1 MEKLEVVDA
10 GTAPAGNVEMFQGE
24 LSTEAPQVESVPDVD
39 LDPVTGQEVAEP
51 ISQTTENGVDQK
63 EDTNRYE
70 YWQSQ
75 ADKAKSELSNLRE
88 ELDYY
93 RNSMAPVE
101 QIIRNNPEVLDSLEA
116 KLSNGQPAGQTQ
128 MGVQQSSLKE
138 PTEPE
143 KPVNYNEV
151 DAYNDPESKSFAY
164 RMAKENYRD
173 EYLGYLKG
181 VDAQRQAEL
190 QAQYQ
195 QQVAEQ
201 QQQAITNQAYSH
213 AVNNYGW
220 DNAKANEFIKW
231 AAAPDNLSMDNLAKL
246 FELRTSANPVVQQK
260 TQEMQNQAQRLSV
273 PKDPSVIT
281 GKSEQPRTEEQAF
294 SDALLGR

>member
-1 MEKLEVVDA
+1 MDNLEVVDA
-10 GTAPAGNVEMFQGE
+10 GSAPKQDVEMFQGE
-24 LSTEAPQVESVPDVD
+24 LSQEIPSGNIPTADI
-39 LDPVTGQEVAEP
+39 DPVSGQEVAAP
-51 ISQTTENGVDQK
+51 ISETTENGVDPK

-75 ADKAKSELSNLRE
+75 ADKAKSELSGLRE

-101 QIIRNNPEVLDSLEA
+101 QMLRQNPEVLDSLEA
-116 KLSNGQPAGQTQ
+116 KLSNGQLAGQTQ
-128 MGVQQSSLKE
+128 MGVQQTSLKE

-151 DAYNDPESKSFAY
+151 DAYNDPQSDSFKY
-164 RMAKENYRD
+164 RVAKEDYRD
-173 EYLGYLKG
+173 KYLGYLKD
-181 VDAQRQAEL
+181 VDAQRQAEMQ
-190 QAQYQ
+190 QAYQ
-195 QQVAEQ
+195 QQMAQ
-201 QQQAITNQAYSH
+201 QQQEAIRQQAYSH

-220 DNAKANEFIKW
+220 DNQKAGEFIQW
-231 AAAPDNLSMDNLAKL
+231 ASAPDNLSMDNLAKL
-246 FELRTSANPVVQQK
+246 FELRTNANPVVQQK
-260 TQEMQNQAQRLSV
+260 TQEMQNQAQRLSI

>member
-1 MEKLEVVDA
+1 MENLEVVDA
-10 GTAPAGNVEMFQGE
+10 GSAPSQDVEMFQGE
-24 LSTEAPQVESVPDVD
+24 LSKEIPSDNIPTADI
-39 LDPVTGQEVAEP
+39 DPVSGQEVAAP
-51 ISQTTENGVDQK
+51 INQTTENGVDPK

-75 ADKAKSELSNLRE
+75 ADKAKSELSGLRE

-101 QIIRNNPEVLDSLEA
+101 QMLRQNPEVLDSLEA
-116 KLSNGQPAGQTQ
+116 KLSNGQPAGQTP
-128 MGVQQSSLKE
+128 MGVQQTSLKE

-143 KPVNYNEV
+143 KPVHYNEV
-151 DAYNDPESKSFAY
+151 DAYNDPQSDSFKY
-164 RMAKENYRD
+164 RVAKEDYRD
-173 EYLGYLKG
+173 KYLGYLKG
-181 VDAQRQAEL
+181 VDAQRQSEMQ
-190 QAQYQ
+190 QAYQ
-195 QQVAEQ
+195 QQMAQ
-201 QQQAITNQAYSH
+201 QQQEAIRQQAYSH

-220 DNAKANEFIKW
+220 DNQKAGEFIQW
-231 AAAPDNLSMDNLAKL
+231 ASAPDNLSMDNLAKL
-246 FELRTSANPVVQQK
+246 FELRTNTNPVVQQK

-281 GKSEQPRTEEQAF
+281 GKSEQPRTDEQQF

>member
-1 MEKLEVVDA
+1 MDNLEVVDA
-10 GTAPAGNVEMFQGE
+10 GSAPTQDVEMFQGE
-24 LSTEAPQVESVPDVD
+24 LSQEIPSGDIPTADI
-39 LDPVTGQEVAEP
+39 DPVSGQEVAAP
-51 ISQTTENGVDQK
+51 ISETTENSVDSK

-128 MGVQQSSLKE
+128 MGVQQTSLKE
-138 PTEPE
+138 PIEPE

-151 DAYNDPESKSFAY
+151 DAYNDPESKSFEY
-164 RMAKENYRD
+164 RVAKENYRD
-173 EYLGYLKG
+173 EYLGYLRN
-181 VDAQRQAEL
+181 VDAQRQAEM
-190 QAQYQ
+190 QAQYEQ
-195 QQVAEQ
+195 QMAVQ
-201 QQQAITNQAYSH
+201 QQQAIQQQAYSH

-220 DNAKANEFIKW
+220 DNTKANEFIKW
-231 AAAPDNLSMDNLAKL
+231 ASAPDNLSMDNLAKL
-246 FELRTSANPVVQQK
+246 FELRTNANPVVQQK

-281 GKSEQPRTEEQAF
+281 GKSEQPRTEEQQF

>member
-24 LSTEAPQVESVPDVD
+24 LSAEAPQVESVSNVD
-39 LDPVTGQEVAEP
+39 LDPATGQEVAEP

-281 GKSEQPRTEEQAF
+281 GKSEQPRTDEQAF

>member
-24 LSTEAPQVESVPDVD
+24 LSAEAPQVESVPNVD
-39 LDPVTGQEVAEP
+39 LDPATGQEGAEP
-51 ISQTTENGVDQK
+51 ISKTTENGVDQK

-75 ADKAKSELSNLRE
+75 ADKAKSELSGLRE

-101 QIIRNNPEVLDSLEA
+101 QMLRQNPEVLDSLEA

-151 DAYNDPESKSFAY
+151 DAYNDPESKSFQY
-164 RMAKENYRD
+164 RIAKENYRD

-181 VDAQRQAEL
+181 VDAQRQADMQKAYEQ
-190 QAQYQ
+190 QAVAQ
-195 QQVAEQ
+195 QQE
-201 QQQAITNQAYSH
+201 AIRQQAYSH

-220 DNAKANEFIKW
+220 DNQKAGEFIQW
-231 AAAPDNLSMDNLAKL
+231 ASAPDNLSMDNLAKL
-246 FELRTSANPVVQQK
+246 FELRTNANPVVQQK

>member
-1 MEKLEVVDA
+1 MDNLEVVDA
-10 GTAPAGNVEMFQGE
+10 GSAPTQDVEMFQGE
-24 LSTEAPQVESVPDVD
+24 LSQEIPSGNIPTTDVD
-39 LDPVTGQEVAEP
+39 PASGQEVAAP
-51 ISQTTENGVDQK
+51 ISETTENSVDPK

-75 ADKAKSELSNLRE
+75 ADKAKSELSGLRE

-101 QIIRNNPEVLDSLEA
+101 QIIRNNPEVLNSLEA
-116 KLSNGQPAGQTQ
+116 KLSNGQPAGQTP
-128 MGVQQSSLKE
+128 MGVQQTSLKE

-151 DAYNDPESKSFAY
+151 DAYNDPESKSFQY
-164 RMAKENYRD
+164 RVAKENYRD
-173 EYLGYLKG
+173 EYLGYLKN
-181 VDAQRQAEL
+181 VDAQRQAEM
-190 QAQYQ
+190 QTQYE
-195 QQVAEQ
+195 QQVAVQ
-201 QQQAITNQAYSH
+201 QQQAIQQQAYSH

-231 AAAPDNLSMDNLAKL
+231 ASAPDNLSMDNLAKL
-246 FELRTSANPVVQQK
+246 FELRTNANPVVQQK

-281 GKSEQPRTEEQAF
+281 GKSEQPRTEEQQF

>member
-1 MEKLEVVDA
+1 MDNLEVVDA
-10 GTAPAGNVEMFQGE
+10 GSAPTQDVEMFQGE
-24 LSTEAPQVESVPDVD
+24 LSQEIPSGDIPTADI
-39 LDPVTGQEVAEP
+39 DPVSGQEVAAP
-51 ISQTTENGVDQK
+51 ISETTENGVDPK

-75 ADKAKSELSNLRE
+75 ADKAKSELSGLRE

-101 QIIRNNPEVLDSLEA
+101 QMLRQNPEVLDSLEA
-116 KLSNGQPAGQTQ
+116 KLSNGQPAGQTP
-128 MGVQQSSLKE
+128 MGVQQTSLKE

-151 DAYNDPESKSFAY
+151 DAYNDPQSDSFKY
-164 RMAKENYRD
+164 RVAKEDYRD
-173 EYLGYLKG
+173 KYLGYLKN
-181 VDAQRQAEL
+181 VDAQRQAEMQ
-190 QAQYQ
+190 QAYQ
-195 QQVAEQ
+195 QQMEQ
-201 QQQAITNQAYSH
+201 QQQEAIRQQAYSH

-220 DNAKANEFIKW
+220 DNQKAGEFIQW
-231 AAAPDNLSMDNLAKL
+231 ASAPDNLSMDNLAKL
-246 FELRTSANPVVQQK
+246 FELRTNANPVVQQK

-281 GKSEQPRTEEQAF
+281 GKSEQPRTDEQAF

>member
-1 MEKLEVVDA
+1 MDNLEVVDA
-10 GTAPAGNVEMFQGE
+10 GSAPSQDVEMFQGE
-24 LSTEAPQVESVPDVD
+24 LSQEIPSGDIPTADI
-39 LDPVTGQEVAEP
+39 DPVSGQEVAAP
-51 ISQTTENGVDQK
+51 ISETTENSVDPK

-101 QIIRNNPEVLDSLEA
+101 QMLRQNPEVLDSLEA
-116 KLSNGQPAGQTQ
+116 KLSNGQPAGQTP
-128 MGVQQSSLKE
+128 MGVQQTSLKE

-151 DAYNDPESKSFAY
+151 DAYNDPESKSFQY
-164 RMAKENYRD
+164 RIAKENYRD
-173 EYLGYLKG
+173 EYLGYLKN
-181 VDAQRQAEL
+181 VDAQRQAEMQ
-190 QAQYQ
+190 QAYQ
-195 QQVAEQ
+195 QQMAQ
-201 QQQAITNQAYSH
+201 QQEAIRQQAYSH

-220 DNAKANEFIKW
+220 DNQKAGEFIQW
-231 AAAPDNLSMDNLAKL
+231 ASAPDNLSMDNLAKL
-246 FELRTSANPVVQQK
+246 FELRTNTNPVVQQK

-281 GKSEQPRTEEQAF
+281 GKSEQPRTDEQAF

>member
-1 MEKLEVVDA
+1 MDNLEVADA
-10 GTAPAGNVEMFQGE
+10 GSAPLQDVEMFQGE
-24 LSTEAPQVESVPDVD
+24 MSQEAPQVENIPTANV
-39 LDPVTGQEVAEP
+39 DPVSGQETAAP
-51 ISQTTENGVDQK
+51 INETTENGVDPK

-75 ADKAKSELSNLRE
+75 ADKAKSELSGLKE

-93 RNSMAPVE
+93 RNSLAPVE
-101 QIIRNNPEVLDSLEA
+101 QILSQNPEVLDSLEA

-128 MGVQQSSLKE
+128 MGVQQTSLKE

-151 DAYNDPESKSFAY
+151 DAYNDPQSDSFKY
-164 RMAKENYRD
+164 RVAKESYRD
-173 EYLGYLKG
+173 EYLNYLKN
-181 VDAQRQAEL
+181 VDAQRQAEMNYAYE
-190 QAQYQ
+190 QQMIAQ
-195 QQVAEQ
+195 QQE
-201 QQQAITNQAYSH
+201 AIRQQAYSH

-220 DNAKANEFIKW
+220 DNNKAGEFIQW
-231 AAAPDNLSMDNLAKL
+231 ASAPENLSMDNLAKL
-246 FELRTSANPVVQQK
+246 FELRTNANPVVQQK

-281 GKSEQPRTEEQAF
+281 GKSEQPRTEEQSF
-294 SDALLGR
+294 NDALLGR

>member
-1 MEKLEVVDA
+1 MDNLEVVDA
-10 GTAPAGNVEMFQGE
+10 GSAPKQDVEMFQGE
-24 LSTEAPQVESVPDVD
+24 FAAEAPQVETVPNAD
-39 LDPVTGQEVAEP
+39 LNPTTGQEVAAP
-51 ISQTTENGVDQK
+51 ISETTENGVDPK

-75 ADKAKSELSNLRE
+75 ADKAKSELSGLRE

-101 QIIRNNPEVLDSLEA
+101 QIIKNNPEVLDSLEA

-128 MGVQQSSLKE
+128 MGVQQTSLKE

-151 DAYNDPESKSFAY
+151 DAYNDPESKSFEY
-164 RMAKENYRD
+164 RVAKENYRD
-173 EYLGYLKG
+173 EYLGYLRN
-181 VDAQRQAEL
+181 VDAQRQAEM
-190 QAQYQ
+190 QAQYEQ
-195 QQVAEQ
+195 QMAVQ
-201 QQQAITNQAYSH
+201 QQQAMQQQAYSH

-231 AAAPDNLSMDNLAKL
+231 ASAPDNLSMDNLAKL
-246 FELRTSANPVVQQK
+246 FELRTNANPVVQQK

-281 GKSEQPRTEEQAF
+281 GKSEQPRTEEQSF

>member
-24 LSTEAPQVESVPDVD
+24 LSGEAPQVESVPNVD
-39 LDPVTGQEVAEP
+39 LNPVTGQEIAEP
-51 ISQTTENGVDQK
+51 ISQTTENSVDQK

-75 ADKAKSELSNLRE
+75 ADKAKSELSGLRE
-88 ELDYY
+88 ELEYY
-93 RNSMAPVE
+93 KNGLQPVE
-101 QIIRNNPEVLDSLEA
+101 QMIRQNPEVLQSLET
-116 KLSNGQPAGQTQ
+116 KLSNGQPVGQTQ

-151 DAYNDPESKSFAY
+151 DAYNDPESKSFQY
-164 RMAKENYRD
+164 RMAKESYRD
-173 EYLGYLKG
+173 DYLGYLKS
-181 VDAQRQAEL
+181 VDSQRQSDM
-190 QAQYQ
+190 QAAYQ
-195 QQVAEQ
+195 KQAAAQQEESMRQ
-201 QQQAITNQAYSH
+201 QAYSH
-213 AVNNYGW
+213 AVNSYGW
-220 DNAKANEFIKW
+220 DNQKAGEFIQW
-231 AAAPDNLSMDNLAKL
+231 ASAPDNLSMDNLAKL
-246 FELRTSANPVVQQK
+246 FELRTNANPVVQQK

-281 GKSEQPRTEEQAF
+281 GKSEQPRTEEQSF

>member
-1 MEKLEVVDA
+1 MDNLEVVDA
-10 GTAPAGNVEMFQGE
+10 GSAPTQDVEMFQGE
-24 LSTEAPQVESVPDVD
+24 FAAEAPQVETVPNVD
-39 LDPVTGQEVAEP
+39 LDPVTGKEVAAP
-51 ISQTTENGVDQK
+51 INQTTENGVDPK

-75 ADKAKSELSNLRE
+75 ADKAKSELSGLRE

-101 QIIRNNPEVLDSLEA
+101 QMLRQNPEVLDSLEA
-116 KLSNGQPAGQTQ
+116 KLSNGQPAGQTP
-128 MGVQQSSLKE
+128 MGVQQTSLKE

-151 DAYNDPESKSFAY
+151 DAYNDPESKSFQY
-164 RMAKENYRD
+164 RIAKENYRD
-173 EYLGYLKG
+173 EYLNYLKG
-181 VDAQRQAEL
+181 VDAQRQSEMQ
-190 QAQYQ
+190 QAYQ
-195 QQVAEQ
+195 QQMAQ
-201 QQQAITNQAYSH
+201 QQQEAIRQQAYSH

-220 DNAKANEFIKW
+220 DNQKAGEFIQW
-231 AAAPDNLSMDNLAKL
+231 ASAPDNLSMDNLAKL
-246 FELRTSANPVVQQK
+246 FELRTNTNPVVQQK

-281 GKSEQPRTEEQAF
+281 GKSEQPITEEQSF

>member
-1 MEKLEVVDA
+1 MNNLEVADA
-10 GTAPAGNVEMFQGE
+10 GSAPSQDVEMFQGE
-24 LSTEAPQVESVPDVD
+24 MAQEAPQVENVPTSDI
-39 LDPVTGQEVAEP
+39 DPVSGQEVAAP
-51 ISQTTENGVDQK
+51 INETTENGVNPK

-93 RNSMAPVE
+93 RNGLQPVE
-101 QIIRNNPEVLDSLEA
+101 QMIRQNPEVLSSLET
-116 KLSNGQPAGQTQ
+116 KLSNGLSAGQTQ
-128 MGVQQSSLKE
+128 MGVQQTSLKE
-138 PTEPE
+138 PTAPE

-151 DAYNDPESKSFAY
+151 DAYNDPESKSFQY
-164 RMAKENYRD
+164 RVAKESYRD
-173 EYLGYLKG
+173 DYLDYLKN
-181 VDAQRQAEL
+181 VDAQRQTEMNAAYER
-190 QAQYQ
+190 QMVQ
-195 QQVAEQ
+195 QQEEAMKQ
-201 QQQAITNQAYSH
+201 QAYSH

-220 DNAKANEFIKW
+220 DNNKAGEFIQW
-231 AAAPDNLSMDNLAKL
+231 ASAPENLSMDNLAKL
-246 FELRTSANPVVQQK
+246 FELRTNANPVVQQK

>member
-1 MEKLEVVDA
+1 MNNLEVVDA
-10 GTAPAGNVEMFQGE
+10 GSAPSQDVEMFQGE
-24 LSTEAPQVESVPDVD
+24 MSQEAPQVENIPTANV
-39 LDPVTGQEVAEP
+39 DPVSGQETAAP
-51 ISQTTENGVDQK
+51 INETTENGVDPK

-75 ADKAKSELSNLRE
+75 ADKAKSELSGLKE

-93 RNSMAPVE
+93 RNSLAPVE
-101 QIIRNNPEVLDSLEA
+101 QILSQNPEVLDSLEA

-128 MGVQQSSLKE
+128 MGVQQTSLKE

-151 DAYNDPESKSFAY
+151 DAYNDPQSDSFKY
-164 RMAKENYRD
+164 RVAKESYRD
-173 EYLGYLKG
+173 EYLNYLKN
-181 VDAQRQAEL
+181 VDAQRQAEMNYAYE
-190 QAQYQ
+190 QQMIAQ
-195 QQVAEQ
+195 QQE
-201 QQQAITNQAYSH
+201 AIRQQAYSH

-220 DNAKANEFIKW
+220 DNNKAGEFIQW
-231 AAAPDNLSMDNLAKL
+231 ASAPENLSMDNLAKL
-246 FELRTSANPVVQQK
+246 FELRTNANPVVQQK

-281 GKSEQPRTEEQAF
+281 GKSEQPRTEEQSF
-294 SDALLGR
+294 NDALLGR

>member
-1 MEKLEVVDA
+1 MDNLEVVDA
-10 GTAPAGNVEMFQGE
+10 GSAPKQDVEMFQGE
-24 LSTEAPQVESVPDVD
+24 LSQEIPSGNIPTADI
-39 LDPVTGQEVAEP
+39 DPVSGQEVAAP
-51 ISQTTENGVDQK
+51 INQTTENGVDPK

-75 ADKAKSELSNLRE
+75 ADKAKSELSGLKE

-93 RNSMAPVE
+93 RNSLAPVE
-101 QIIRNNPEVLDSLEA
+101 QILSQNPEVLDNLEA
-116 KLSNGQPAGQTQ
+116 KLSNGQPAGQPQ
-128 MGVQQSSLKE
+128 MGVQQTSLKE

-151 DAYNDPESKSFAY
+151 DAYNDPQSDSFKY
-164 RMAKENYRD
+164 RVAKEDYRD
-173 EYLGYLKG
+173 KYLGYLKN
-181 VDAQRQAEL
+181 VDAQRQAEMNY
-190 QAQYQ
+190 AYE
-195 QQVAEQ
+195 QQVAAQ
-201 QQQAITNQAYSH
+201 QQEAIRQQAYSH

-220 DNAKANEFIKW
+220 DNQKAGDFIQW
-231 AAAPDNLSMDNLAKL
+231 ASAPENLSMDNLAKL
-246 FELRTSANPVVQQK
+246 FELRTNANPVVQQK

-281 GKSEQPRTEEQAF
+281 GKSEQPRTEEQSF

>member
-1 MEKLEVVDA
+1 MDNLEVVDA
-10 GTAPAGNVEMFQGE
+10 GSAPSQDVEMFQGE
-24 LSTEAPQVESVPDVD
+24 LSQEIPSGDIPTADI
-39 LDPVTGQEVAEP
+39 DPVSGQEVAAP
-51 ISQTTENGVDQK
+51 ISETTENSVDPK

-93 RNSMAPVE
+93 RNGLQPVE
-101 QIIRNNPEVLDSLEA
+101 QMIRQNPDVLSSLEA
-116 KLSNGQPAGQTQ
+116 KLSNGQPAGQTP
-128 MGVQQSSLKE
+128 MGVQQTSLKE

-151 DAYNDPESKSFAY
+151 DAYNDPESKSFQY
-164 RMAKENYRD
+164 RIAKENYRD
-173 EYLGYLKG
+173 EYLGYLKN
-181 VDAQRQAEL
+181 VDAQRQAEMQ
-190 QAQYQ
+190 QAYQ
-195 QQVAEQ
+195 QQMAQ
-201 QQQAITNQAYSH
+201 QQEEAMRQQAYSH

-220 DNAKANEFIKW
+220 DNQKAGEFIQW
-231 AAAPDNLSMDNLAKL
+231 ASAPENLSMDNLAKL
-246 FELRTSANPVVQQK
+246 FELRTNANPVVQQK

>member
-1 MEKLEVVDA
+1 MDNLEVVDA
-10 GTAPAGNVEMFQGE
+10 GSAPTKDVEMFQGE
-24 LSTEAPQVESVPDVD
+24 FAAEAPQVESVPNVD
-39 LDPVTGQEVAEP
+39 LDPTTGQEVAAP
-51 ISQTTENGVDQK
+51 ISETTENGVDPK

-75 ADKAKSELSNLRE
+75 ADKAKSELSGLRE

-101 QIIRNNPEVLDSLEA
+101 QMLRQNPEVLDSLEA
-116 KLSNGQPAGQTQ
+116 KLSNGQPAGQTP
-128 MGVQQSSLKE
+128 MGVQQTSLKE

-143 KPVNYNEV
+143 KPVHYNEV
-151 DAYNDPESKSFAY
+151 DAYNDPQSDSFKY
-164 RMAKENYRD
+164 RVAKEDYRD
-173 EYLGYLKG
+173 KYLGYLKN
-181 VDAQRQAEL
+181 VDAQRQAEMQ
-190 QAQYQ
+190 QAYQ
-195 QQVAEQ
+195 QQMAQ
-201 QQQAITNQAYSH
+201 QQQEAIRQQAYSH

-220 DNAKANEFIKW
+220 DNQKAGEFIQW
-231 AAAPDNLSMDNLAKL
+231 ASAPDNLSMDNLAKL
-246 FELRTSANPVVQQK
+246 FELRTNANPVVQQK

-281 GKSEQPRTEEQAF
+281 GKSEQPRTEEQSF

>member
-1 MEKLEVVDA
+1 MDNLEVVDA
-10 GTAPAGNVEMFQGE
+10 GSAPSQDVEMFQGE
-24 LSTEAPQVESVPDVD
+24 LSQEIPSGDIPTADI
-39 LDPVTGQEVAEP
+39 DPVSGQEVAAP
-51 ISQTTENGVDQK
+51 ISETTENSVDPK

-101 QIIRNNPEVLDSLEA
+101 QMIKNNPEVLDSLEA

-128 MGVQQSSLKE
+128 MGVQQTSLKE

-151 DAYNDPESKSFAY
+151 DAYNDPESKSFQY
-164 RMAKENYRD
+164 RVAKENYRD
-173 EYLGYLKG
+173 EYLGYLRN
-181 VDAQRQAEL
+181 VDAQRQAEMQ
-190 QAQYQ
+190 QAYQ
-195 QQVAEQ
+195 QQMAQ
-201 QQQAITNQAYSH
+201 QQEEAMRQQAYSH

-220 DNAKANEFIKW
+220 DNKKASEFIEW
-231 AAAPDNLSMDNLAKL
+231 SSAPENLSMDNLAKL
-246 FELRTSANPVVQQK
+246 FELRTNANPVVQQK

-281 GKSEQPRTEEQAF
+281 GKSEQPRTEEQSF
-294 SDALLGR
+294 SDTLLGR